1 MYSQPTVLGTQ
12 FVAGGATTGAATL
25 AYTGLNTAH
34 YLVAA
39 ATLVFFGLA
48 LLRLVPRRES

>member
-1 MYSQPTVLGTQ
+1 MYQPPAWITTT
-12 FVAGGATTGAATL
+12 GATTGTATL
-25 AYTGLNTAH
+25 AITGLNAVH

-48 LLRLVPRRES
+48 LLRLVPRREA

>member
-1 MYSQPTVLGTQ
+1 MYHGPSLAVTGPLTGTGTTVL
-12 FVAGGATTGAATL
+12 AT
-25 AYTGLNTAH
+25 TGLNTAH
-34 YLVAA
+34 SLVAV

>member
-1 MYSQPTVLGTQ
+1 MYSSPSVLGSAAA
-12 FVAGGATTGAATL
+12 AGTGAATL

-39 ATLVFFGLA
+39 ATLVFFGMA

>member
-1 MYSQPTVLGTQ
+1 MYNAPIATG
-12 FVAGGATTGAATL
+12 GGAL
-25 AYTGLNTAH
+25 AVTGLASGTH
-34 YLVAA
+34 LLVAA

>member
-1 MYSQPTVLGTQ
+1 MYHAPI
-12 FVAGGATTGAATL
+12 AGGITGASTL
-25 AYTGLNTAH
+25 AVTGLNTAH

-48 LLRLVPRRES
+48 LLRMVPRREA